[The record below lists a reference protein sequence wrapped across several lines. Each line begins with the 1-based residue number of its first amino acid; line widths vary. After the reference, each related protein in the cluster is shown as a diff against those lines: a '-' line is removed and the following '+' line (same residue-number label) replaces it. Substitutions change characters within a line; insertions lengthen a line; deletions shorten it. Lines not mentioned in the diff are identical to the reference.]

1 MGTNIYA
8 KQIKKIQEIDQKV
21 TEFRAEIRGYTRN
34 SSIELDDMI
43 DEWAEMKKKEIETI
57 HIGKRSAGWRFL
69 FNHNNWKYYNTIE
82 EMVKFLKEC
91 ELVTEYGTVEPFEDF
106 WKDVAYRQGTC
117 VPASTKSVG
126 QSDLWYVIKDGYEF
140 STSTEFC

>member
-8 KQIKKIQEIDQKV
+8 RPIKKIEEIETQAQNV
-21 TEFRAEIRGYTRN
+21 RNEIRAYTRC

-43 DEWAEMKKKEIETI
+43 NEWEQMKKADLKPI

-69 FNHNNWKYYNTIE
+69 FNHNDWKYYNTIE

-91 ELVTEYGTVEPFEDF
+91 ELVTEYGTVESFEDF